1 MTRKMKTTR
10 KRIWLSMAAVLIGA
24 MLLAACGGTA
34 EPAEVEAP
42 PPEVEEAAPPAVENV
57 GEESMEEPMEE
68 PPAPV
73 EESAP
78 AEAIEEEMPQLGFEL
93 GDPQLK
99 STDPAGVA
107 LASGE
112 VQLVEFF
119 AFW

>member
-1 MTRKMKTTR
+1 MISIMKITR
-10 KRIWLSMAAVLIGA
+10 KRIWLSMAVVLIGA

-42 PPEVEEAAPPAVENV
+42 PPEVEEAAPPVVENAV
-57 GEESMEEPMEE
+57 EEPMEE

-73 EESAP
+73 EDSAP
-78 AEAIEEEMPQLGFEL
+78 VEAGEEEMPQLGFEL